1 MTLGFIERYTERVA
15 FLGLLALASA
25 IVLLSCGLGAVAI
38 SPGQILEILLHELG
52 FSSGDPS
59 FTRIQRNVLLSI
71 RLPRT
76 VMGCLVGSSLA
87 VAGASLQ
94 GLFRNP
100 LADPGLIGVSSGA
113 ALGVVG
119 MIVCGAPLIAAL
131 DVPGAITWIT
141 PGAAFLGG
149 SIATLVVLR
158 LATNQGRI
166 DVATMLLA
174 GIAIN
179 AACGALIGL
188 ATYASDE
195 AQLRSLTMWSLGSI
209 GGATWTNTSIVA
221 ACIVPGCAWLV
232 RQAGALDVF
241 ALGMREA
248 GHLGIDVRRTQRG
261 VVLLS
266 ALVVGAGVGFTGMI
280 GFVGLVVPHL
290 LRLAVGPSHRW
301 LLPASTLA
309 GASLLL
315 GADLIARTIVAPAE
329 LPIGVVT
336 AILGAPFFVFLLMRA
351 KHAGG
356 I

>member
-1 MTLGFIERYTERVA
+1 MTLGFIERHTERVA
-15 FLGLLALASA
+15 FFVLLALTCT
-25 IVLLSCGLGAVAI
+25 IVVLSCGLGAVAI
-38 SPGQILEILLHELG
+38 SPMQILEIMLGELG
-52 FSSGDPS
+52 LGSGEPS
-59 FTRIQRNVLLSI
+59 YTRIQRNVLVTI

-76 VMGCLVGSSLA
+76 VMGCLVGASLA
-87 VAGASLQ
+87 AAGASLQ
-94 GLFRNP
+94 GLCRNP
-100 LADPGLIGVSSGA
+100 LADPGLIGVSSGG

-119 MIVCGAPLIAAL
+119 MIVAGAPIIAMV
-131 DVPGAITWIT
+131 DIPGAITWIT
-141 PGAAFLGG
+141 PGAAFIGG

-158 LATNQGRI
+158 LATDRGRI

-209 GGATWTNTSIVA
+209 GGSTWTNTSIVA
-221 ACIVPGCAWLV
+221 ACILPGVIWLV

-248 GHLGIDVRRTQRG
+248 SHLGIDVKRTQRG
-261 VVLLS
+261 VVLMS
-266 ALVVGAGVGFTGMI
+266 ALIVGAGVGFTGMI

-301 LLPASTLA
+301 LLPASVLA

-336 AILGAPFFVFLLMRA
+336 AILGAPFFVFLLLRA
-351 KHAGG
+351 KRTGG
-356 I
+356 L